1 MPVDGSMS
9 GEQNF
14 CYRYVQKYTEICFQ
28 NAPRIQFLGAQKWC
42 SANVFSDTKQIHVC
56 WNICKVFRVK
66 LYCKMSDLFASFCWL
81 WDFLLENL
89 KFKKKNSDDV
99 HWNMWTSIKK
109 LYVWNS
115 IFKKRMS
122 DMRFWIIYI
131 LVQISFV
138 WWIPSGCFSQ
148 CFVS

>member
-1 MPVDGSMS
+1 MEVCLENKTFVTDMYKNIQRFAFKMLQEYSSWASRNGAVQMFFLTPS
-9 GEQNF
+9 
-14 CYRYVQKYTEICFQ
+14 RYMFAGIFVRFFEWNCIV
-28 NAPRIQFLGAQKWC
+28 KW
-42 SANVFSDTKQIHVC
+42 VTF
-56 WNICKVFRVK
+56 
-66 LYCKMSDLFASFCWL
+66 FASFCWL

-89 KFKKKNSDDV
+89 KFKKKNSDNV

-148 CFVS
+148 CFAS